1 MVIDDDKI
9 VRPQSPA
16 ALTMII
22 NNQSKALMTMAKV
35 ADRFELQINN
45 LKRIILH
52 RDEQIKVL
60 QEQLETEQEENS
72 ELNYTIQ
79 TLQKEKEDLEKNVTR
94 N

>member
-1 MVIDDDKI
+1 
-9 VRPQSPA
+9 
-16 ALTMII
+16 
-22 NNQSKALMTMAKV
+22 MTMAKV

>member
-22 NNQSKALMTMAKV
+22 SNQSKALMTMAKV

-45 LKRIILH
+45 LKRIILQ
-52 RDEQIKVL
+52 RDDQIKDL

-72 ELNYTIQ
+72 ELNFKIE